1 MMQKIDRKEFV
12 QGVAALGVATVTG
25 ISFGKEGGNM
35 KKNLVKGTVAAMIV
49 SVGLLG
55 SAMTAFAA
63 PADEVSLHT
72 TQMTF
77 EINDGEDAHE
87 ITDAQRQQLREN
99 LAKDAKSRRSEID
112 WDGLVEVTENV
123 LDLYERFFG

>member
-1 MMQKIDRKEFV
+1 MRNSI
-12 QGVAALGVATVTG
+12 
-25 ISFGKEGGNM
+25 
-35 KKNLVKGTVAAMIV
+35 KGTVAAMVV
-49 SVGLLG
+49 SMGVFG
-55 SAMTAFAA
+55 SAMTVCAA

-99 LAKDAKSRRSEID
+99 LAKDAEERNGNNNINWKGAKEV
-112 WDGLVEVTENV
+112 VEGIMELYDTIS
-123 LDLYERFFG
+123 DLFG

>member
-1 MMQKIDRKEFV
+1 
-12 QGVAALGVATVTG
+12 
-25 ISFGKEGGNM
+25 M
-35 KKNLVKGTVAAMIV
+35 KNSIKGTVAAMVV
-49 SVGLLG
+49 SMGVFG
-55 SAMTAFAA
+55 SAMTVCAA

-87 ITDAQRQQLREN
+87 ITDAQRQQLHEN
-99 LAKDAKSRRSEID
+99 LAKDAKERNDNNNID
-112 WDGLVEVTENV
+112 WKGAKEVVEGI